1 MIQELVLV
9 LDGPNGFGLAFFL
22 FGASVF
28 WVPPVAPKWVPEQPL
43 RQPVEAADEGLVC
56 PEFGGLRVPKT
67 GRNRPTKNGPN
78 GPDDVSSW
86 SVKPGVGPQMGPDWP
101 SGGRQKQGRVHR

>member
-1 MIQELVLV
+1 MKGLSALNSGAFGCQKRAGT
-9 LDGPNGFGLAFFL
+9 GPA
-22 FGASVF
+22 
-28 WVPPVAPKWVPEQPL
+28 
-43 RQPVEAADEGLVC
+43 
-56 PEFGGLRVPKT
+56 
-67 GRNRPTKNGPN
+67 KNGPN